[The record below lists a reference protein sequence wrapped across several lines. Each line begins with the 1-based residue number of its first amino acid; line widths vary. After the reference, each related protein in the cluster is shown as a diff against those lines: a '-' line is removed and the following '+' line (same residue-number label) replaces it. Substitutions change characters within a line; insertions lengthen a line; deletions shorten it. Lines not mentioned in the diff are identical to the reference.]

1 MATRFWITN
10 PVLICGGRQM
20 SKLVVVKAHA
30 IEANIQTQ
38 EKWKKKKKNHYIL
51 LLLHKSITS
60 NAGSHELMGFAL
72 PKLWGN
78 CIQSLFSLYQLLLL
92 CGLDQFY

>member
-38 EKWKKKKKNHYIL
+38 EKWKKKKKS
-51 LLLHKSITS
+51 LHI
-60 NAGSHELMGFAL
+60 AFVA
-72 PKLWGN
+72 
-78 CIQSLFSLYQLLLL
+78 
-92 CGLDQFY
+92 

>member
-1 MATRFWITN
+1 MFKDLNHNGYPFLN

-38 EKWKKKKKNHYIL
+38 EK
-51 LLLHKSITS
+51 
-60 NAGSHELMGFAL
+60 
-72 PKLWGN
+72 
-78 CIQSLFSLYQLLLL
+78 
-92 CGLDQFY
+92 